1 MMLGMFWVPVGGGG
15 YILGSGGQWWVYFGQ
30 WWVVADLFWVVG
42 LFWAVVGSDGF
53 FSVVV
58 GGCRFILDSGG

>member
-1 MMLGMFWVPVGGGG
+1 MGLLWTMV
-15 YILGSGGQWWVYFGQ
+15 GSGGSILSGGF
-30 WWVVADLFWVVG
+30 
-42 LFWAVVGSDGF
+42 FWAVVGGDGF